1 MTIRLTS
8 RFERIVEK
16 KMRENPRWSSH
27 PDCNLPKVLHEV
39 IVSDHTFSG
48 DIEPL
53 SPNFTPYR
61 VGISVSE
68 EIWDRLR
75 VGMEVEVQWVVPDV

>member
-1 MTIRLTS
+1 MTTHLIS
-8 RFERIVEK
+8 RVERVVEK
-16 KMRENPRWSSH
+16 KMRENPRWTSH
-27 PDCNLPKVLHEV
+27 PDCDLPQLLHEV

-48 DIEPL
+48 DLESL

-61 VGISVSE
+61 VCIAVPE
-68 EIWDRLR
+68 DIWERLR